1 MHGASDVPTWPH
13 VTAADACPAA
23 ISTAATNAART
34 TTLLLT
40 AMLFVSELLMVDL
53 SVCVLIVKLCC

>member
-23 ISTAATNAART
+23 ISTATNAART
-34 TTLLLT
+34 MKAVGLLL
-40 AMLFVSELLMVDL
+40 AAIDRSLMISL
-53 SVCVLIVKLCC
+53 RA